1 MNNTH
6 IVQSIRAFRSKG
18 VVNTDYDKVEVV
30 LYLDRKKHR
39 KLIEGFA
46 KLADEEIGGVENG
59 TMLCFKSQK

>member
-39 KLIEGFA
+39 KLIEEYT
-46 KLADEEIGGVENG
+46 KLMDKETGG
-59 TMLCFKSQK
+59 TK